1 LTALNSELDIEYC
14 KEYGEERPYTDFLV
28 NGVASETTTILEMI
42 GNEFDEHHFY
52 VIDLT
57 LDGLKKDVRK
67 SYRSLINKVDG
78 IIFVPTVSHLKE
90 LHRKVAGR
98 TTRSDKTWDIQQKMI
113 EAGEAF
119 VVELYK
125 EGTLISAALFY
136 KNKYCC
142 YYACAA
148 SLPRANSHSII
159 WAAIEY
165 CKEEGLKRFELG
177 EKLEGTLKEQ
187 NISMFKSGFGGH
199 LEKRLVQ
206 RKPK

>member
-14 KEYGEERPYTDFLV
+14 KEYGEARPYTDYLV
-28 NGVASETTTILEMI
+28 NGVASETTTIMQMTGKKFE
-42 GNEFDEHHFY
+42 ECHFY

-67 SYRSLINKVDG
+67 SYRSIINKVDG
-78 IIFVPTVSHLKE
+78 IVFVPTVYHLKE

-98 TTRSDKTWDIQQKMI
+98 STRSDKTWDIQQQMI
-113 EAGEAF
+113 ECGEAF

-125 EGTLISAALFY
+125 DGTLISAALFY

-159 WAAIEY
+159 WAAIEF

-177 EKLEGTLKEQ
+177 EKLEGTEKEK
-187 NISMFKSGFGGH
+187 NISKFKSGFGGH

-206 RKPK
+206 RK